1 MLSIEVNY
9 KISSE
14 STFPIDLNDQVVVSR
29 VKFYSEST
37 VSITVDEI
45 IDVFIQLIRCFIDF
59 EDNKSYHW
67 VFVVLSVFAV
77 IVLNQGN
84 VALGSVGRS

>member
-9 KISSE
+9 KISRE
-14 STFPIDLNDQVVVSR
+14 STFPVDLNDQVVVSR
-29 VKFYSEST
+29 VKFYPEGT
-37 VSITVDEI
+37 VSIAVNEI
-45 IDVFIQLIRCFIDF
+45 IDVSIQLIRCFIDF

-67 VFVVLSVFAV
+67 VFVVLSVFTM